1 MTEPHTPNEF
11 RIPDPE
17 EWAARA
23 DRAELHRMVVLAVAE
38 WIDRRKPIISQVR
51 MVCARYGVQVRF
63 DVTRCGQDIDFE
75 RINVTTRNDKCRSVR
90 VG

>member
-1 MTEPHTPNEF
+1 MTEF
-11 RIPDPE
+11 RIPGPE
-17 EWAARA
+17 EQAAIA

-38 WIDRRKPIISQVR
+38 WIDRRKPTVSAVR
-51 MVCARYGVQVRF
+51 TACSKYGVQARF

-75 RINVTTRNDKCRSVR
+75 RLNVTTQNDECRSVS